1 MPKLPVQAVPTPVS
15 FTIDRPLGLMR
26 RASRQNLEQR
36 YVRRKGGSISVETFL
51 WDLKNGYIAR
61 GKQGG
66 WTIKQRQGITKFN
79 SVQKG
84 TAEKFRGLFEVDF
97 GGTKYV
103 LARTGT
109 SWSQYDEVDSF
120 DDITGATGRG
130 SDPASCAVSQANDSS
145 GNRIYVLADGG
156 ALLKFGSALTAA
168 ALGGTPLA
176 TSVDAVHLH
185 QHHLWYNDLDNPM
198 SAHYAASD
206 NAENHTKTGD
216 AGTLKLNE
224 TLPFQDTLIGFVTIA
239 EVYLAFIFR
248 NHTVIYYAG
257 TEPAEFTLQQIVNV
271 SCISNR
277 GIIQPKKSDV
287 ILSSD
292 EGLNSLRSAI
302 VHQATE
308 LDDLTLNVADLY
320 DTFRGAVG
328 AANLK
333 QICGAW
339 YPKLNHAYLSFPSAD
354 DPQILVY
361 DPSIDEIVGRYQD
374 IAAYSWLLREG
385 GVLLM
390 GGVRLHL
397 RLRDF
402 R

>member
-109 SWSQYDEVDSF
+109 SWSQYDDVDSF

-145 GNRIYVLADGG
+145 GTRIYVLADGG

-176 TSVDAVHLH
+176 TSFDAMHLR
-185 QHHLWYNDLDNPM
+185 QHHLWYKDLDNPM
-198 SAHYAASD
+198 SAHYAATD
-206 NAENHTKTGD
+206 NAENHTKAGD

-224 TLPFQDTLIGFVTIA
+224 TLPFQDTLIGFATIA

-271 SCISNR
+271 SCVSNR

-287 ILSSD
+287 ILPSD
-292 EGLNSLRSAI
+292 EGMNSLRSAI

-339 YPKLNHAYLSFPSAD
+339 YPKLNHAY
-354 DPQILVY
+354 
-361 DPSIDEIVGRYQD
+361 QD
-374 IAAYSWLLREG
+374 RK
-385 GVLLM
+385 
-390 GGVRLHL
+390 
-397 RLRDF
+397 
-402 R
+402 